1 MRYFLTS
8 NKLKPL
14 RGNQVRRLIL
24 PSTFLVLVA
33 GCASVDSGTESARS
47 AASEQF
53 NDLPTSW
60 QAVQAKVGDVENGW
74 VASFGDPNLTELVNE
89 AQTNNRDLRAAALN
103 VERSW
108 LLAKQSGAALSP
120 QVNASLGGSGGGDFS
135 GASSDNPRTIG
146 IQASW
151 ELDVWGRIRSG
162 EQAALRSAEAAEADY
177 RFSQFSIS
185 AAVARAYFGAV
196 NAYQQAEIAGEIVR
210 ALEKTQSIV
219 HAQYDNGVASAQ
231 DLALAKAN
239 LASSSDTLVSAKASS
254 EDALRALEVLLG
266 RYPAADL
273 FVGNTL
279 PSKPANP
286 PAGLPAGVL
295 ERRPDLVAAE
305 RRIAASIKSVDQAK
319 AARLPTIS
327 LTTGASGASQDLSD
341 LLKPGNMLW
350 TAAANLLVPI
360 VDGGARRTQVEVS
373 TLEQK
378 AAVEAY
384 ASAALNAFSEVE
396 KALADGVTVELRK
409 SFLEEASSASDEA
422 LRLARL
428 QYEVGEI
435 DLLSVLQLE
444 QAAFGA
450 RSNLLT
456 INRLELEQHIDLS
469 VALGGEW

>member
-60 QAVQAKVGDVENGW
+60 QAVQAKVGEVENGW

-305 RRIAASIKSVDQAK
+305 RRIAASIKSVD
-319 AARLPTIS
+319 
-327 LTTGASGASQDLSD
+327 LSD